1 MPKMTGARFLA
12 DTLQAYGVTHVF
24 FMPGI
29 VKRALFE
36 MEERTNIDRVLT
48 HGEKSAVYMAD
59 GYARASGRPGICMA
73 QTVGTSNLAAGLRD
87 PYLGCSPVIAITG
100 GSDPQTHYRNVYQ
113 EVEDLSMFDPVTKFN
128 VRVEHVERYPDL
140 LREAFRVATTGT
152 PGPVHLELKGQ
163 GGQLTDDAEGDLEV
177 LVDEATTRVPAY
189 RPEPEPGSIQ
199 EAARLLAA
207 AKKPIIVAGGGV
219 RHSGAGA
226 ELVELAEKLQIPIA
240 TALNAKDT
248 VLANHPL
255 NVGVVGVYSRETA
268 NQAVL
273 DSDLVFFVGSKTGG
287 QVTNNWKLPK
297 IGTPVIQLDINPEEL
312 GRNYPLK
319 AAIMGDAKVSLRK
332 LIDVADASSAASRK
346 EWTDQTQ
353 KSMKAW
359 YEEFEPLLNSD
370 AVPIRPERICK
381 ELTEH
386 LPSDALLVSDT
397 GHAGMWTGGMVD
409 LTEPGQGF
417 IRCAGSLGW
426 GLPAVLGAKC
436 ALPDRPVVLFTGDGG
451 FWYHLAEIET
461 AVRQKIN
468 AVIVVNNNH
477 VLSHGLQGLTKIA
490 GGELQAKNE
499 FIWHYNDTDLAKVA
513 ESMGALGIRV
523 DKPSEIDSALDQAF
537 SADRPVVVDVATEVL
552 AMAPL
557 AIG

>member
-1 MPKMTGARFLA
+1 
-12 DTLQAYGVTHVF
+12 
-24 FMPGI
+24 
-29 VKRALFE
+29 
-36 MEERTNIDRVLT
+36 
-48 HGEKSAVYMAD
+48 MAD
-59 GYARASGRPGICMA
+59 GYARALGRPGICMS

-100 GSDPQTHYRNVYQ
+100 GSDPKTRYRNVYQ
-113 EVEDLSMFDPVTKFN
+113 EVEDLASFEPVTKYN
-128 VRVEHVERYPDL
+128 VRVEDVERYPDL
-140 LREAFRVATTGT
+140 LREAFRVATSGT
-152 PGPVHLELKGQ
+152 PGPVHLELMGM
-163 GGQLTDDAEGDLEV
+163 GGQITDFAEGDLEV
-177 LVDEATTRVPAY
+177 FVDEATTQVPAY

-199 EAARLLAA
+199 EVARLLGA

-219 RHSGAGA
+219 RHSGAGP
-226 ELVELAEKLQIPIA
+226 ELIELAEKLSIPIA

-248 VLANHPL
+248 VPANHPL

-273 DSDLVFFVGSKTGG
+273 DSDLVFFIGSKTGG

-297 IGTPVIQLDINPEEL
+297 IGSPVIQLDINPEEI

-319 AAIMGDAKVSLRK
+319 AAIMGDVKVSLRK
-332 LIDVADASSAASRK
+332 LIDAADASTAASRK
-346 EWTDQTQ
+346 DWTDQQ
-353 KSMKAW
+353 KKSMKAW

-451 FWYHLAEIET
+451 FWYHLSEIET
-461 AVRQKIN
+461 AVRMKIN
-468 AVIVVNNNH
+468 SVIVVNDNH

-490 GGELQAKNE
+490 GGELHEKHE
-499 FIWHYNDTDLAKVA
+499 FIWHYNDIDLAKVA

-523 DKPSEIDSALDQAF
+523 DKPSEIGSAIDQALA
-537 SADRPVVVDVATEVL
+537 ADRPVVVDVATEVE

>member
-1 MPKMTGARFLA
+1 
-12 DTLQAYGVTHVF
+12 
-24 FMPGI
+24 
-29 VKRALFE
+29 
-36 MEERTNIDRVLT
+36 
-48 HGEKSAVYMAD
+48 
-59 GYARASGRPGICMA
+59 
-73 QTVGTSNLAAGLRD
+73 
-87 PYLGCSPVIAITG
+87 
-100 GSDPQTHYRNVYQ
+100 
-113 EVEDLSMFDPVTKFN
+113 
-128 VRVEHVERYPDL
+128 
-140 LREAFRVATTGT
+140 
-152 PGPVHLELKGQ
+152 
-163 GGQLTDDAEGDLEV
+163 
-177 LVDEATTRVPAY
+177 
-189 RPEPEPGSIQ
+189 
-199 EAARLLAA
+199 
-207 AKKPIIVAGGGV
+207 
-219 RHSGAGA
+219 
-226 ELVELAEKLQIPIA
+226 
-240 TALNAKDT
+240 
-248 VLANHPL
+248 
-255 NVGVVGVYSRETA
+255 
-268 NQAVL
+268 
-273 DSDLVFFVGSKTGG
+273 
-287 QVTNNWKLPK
+287 
-297 IGTPVIQLDINPEEL
+297 
-312 GRNYPLK
+312 
-319 AAIMGDAKVSLRK
+319 
-332 LIDVADASSAASRK
+332 
-346 EWTDQTQ
+346 
-353 KSMKAW
+353 MKAW

-490 GGELQAKNE
+490 GGELHAKHE

-537 SADRPVVVDVATEVL
+537 SVDRPVVVDVATEVL

>member
-1 MPKMTGARFLA
+1 MPKMTGARFFA
-12 DTLQAYGVTHVF
+12 EALQAYGVSYVF

-36 MEERTNIDRVLT
+36 MDERTNIQRILT

-59 GYARASGRPGICMA
+59 GYARACGRPGICMA

-87 PYLGCSPVIAITG
+87 PYLGCSPVVAITG
-100 GSDPQTHYRNVYQ
+100 GTDPQTHYRNVYQ
-113 EVEDLSMFDPVTKFN
+113 EVEDFSIFEPVTKFN

-140 LREAFRVATTGT
+140 LREAFRVATSGT
-152 PGPVHLELKGQ
+152 PGPVHLELMGT
-163 GGQLTDDAEGDLEV
+163 GGQLTDNAEGDLEV
-177 LVDEATTRVPAY
+177 LVDEATTQVPAF

-199 EAARLLAA
+199 EAARLLGA
-207 AKKPIIVAGGGV
+207 AKNPIIVAGGGV
-219 RHSGAGA
+219 RASGAGP
-226 ELVELAEKLQIPIA
+226 ELVELAEKLSIPIA

-248 VLANHPL
+248 VPADHPL
-255 NVGVVGVYSRETA
+255 SVGVVGVYSRETA
-268 NQAVL
+268 NRAVL
-273 DSDLVFFVGSKTGG
+273 DSDLVFFVGSQTGG
-287 QVTNNWKLPK
+287 QVTNRWRLPR

-332 LIDVADASSAASRK
+332 LTEAADAATAPSRGEWTERAKTSVK
-346 EWTDQTQ
+346 EWY
-353 KSMKAW
+353 K
-359 YEEFEPLLNSD
+359 EFESLMNSD

-381 ELTEH
+381 DLTDR
-386 LPSDALLVSDT
+386 LPPDALLVADT

-451 FWYHLAEIET
+451 FWYHLAEVET
-461 AVRQKIN
+461 AVRRKIN
-468 AVIVVNNNH
+468 AVILINNNGA
-477 VLSHGLQGLTKIA
+477 LSHGLQGLAAIA
-490 GGELQAKNE
+490 GGELHGNHE
-499 FIWHYNDTDLAKVA
+499 EIWQYDDTDFAKVA

-523 DKPSEIDSALDQAF
+523 DKPSEIGSALDQAF
-537 SADRPVVVDVATEVL
+537 SADRPVVVDVATDVM

>member
-12 DTLQAYGVTHVF
+12 DTLQAYGVSHVF

-36 MEERTNIDRVLT
+36 MDERTNIQRILT

-100 GSDPQTHYRNVYQ
+100 GSDPLTHYRNAYQ
-113 EVEDLSMFDPVTKFN
+113 EIEDLSIFDPVTKFN

-140 LREAFRVATTGT
+140 LREAFRVATSGT
-152 PGPVHLELKGQ
+152 PGPVHLELMGQ

-177 LVDEATTRVPAY
+177 IVDEATTRVPAF

-199 EAARLLAA
+199 EAARLLGA

-219 RHSGAGA
+219 RASGAGP
-226 ELVELAEKLQIPIA
+226 ELVELAEKLSIPIA

-248 VLANHPL
+248 VLADHPL
-255 NVGVVGVYSRETA
+255 SVGVVGVYSRETA

-287 QVTNNWKLPK
+287 QVTNQWKLPQ

-332 LIDVADASSAASRK
+332 LIEAADATTAPSRR
-346 EWTDQTQ
+346 EWTERAKT
-353 KSMKAW
+353 SVEEW
-359 YEEFEPLLNSD
+359 YKEFESLMTSD

-381 ELTEH
+381 DLTDR
-386 LPSDALLVSDT
+386 LPPDALLVADT

-436 ALPDRPVVLFTGDGG
+436 AHPDRPVVLFTGDGG

-461 AVRQKIN
+461 AVRRKIN
-468 AVIVVNNNH
+468 AVILVNNNNA
-477 VLSHGLQGLTKIA
+477 LSHGLQGLTAIA
-490 GGELQAKNE
+490 GGELQSKHE
-499 FIWHYNDTDLAKVA
+499 FIWQYDDTDLSKVA

-523 DKPSEIDSALDQAF
+523 EKPSEIASALDQAF
-537 SADRPVVVDVATEVL
+537 SADRPVVVDVATDVM